1 MHNFGMICEGGQAT
15 KLKLHVK
22 AIPPYIYKGASNF
35 KYYPCEAWEKIGGKV
50 SRNFYPPQF
59 LHSLIYRITLPSVF
73 KNKKEARLRFVSG
86 YSIQFDTFPDYAFY
100 EVIPL
105 IWDCWP
111 KQVKSVA
118 AFFRKHQVK
127 TAIFTSSQTADVFRN
142 LFPKMNVLTITEG
155 IKIDLYSPGNVL
167 SDRKIDIL
175 EIGRKDG
182 NFFKSPLPEGINHV
196 KTGNFARTFQS
207 DEEFRAALAD
217 TKVTVTVPRCDV
229 DKKTAGNIE
238 TLTQRYWECM
248 LSRIVMVGRAPKEL
262 IDLIGY
268 NPVIDWDGN
277 DASPLVSDI
286 LENIEKYQDLVNRN
300 YETAK
305 EMASWEMRMKDIMIY
320 LKNKGYSV

>member
-1 MHNFGMICEGGQAT
+1 MKI
-15 KLKLHVK
+15 VK
-22 AIPPYIYKGASNF
+22 AIPPYMYKGASNF

-59 LHSLIYRITLPSVF
+59 LHSLIYRITLPSIF
-73 KNKKEARLRFVSG
+73 KSKREARLRFVSG
-86 YSIQFDTFPDYAFY
+86 YSIQFDTFLDYAFY

-105 IWDCWP
+105 VWDCWP
-111 KQVKSVA
+111 KQVESVA

-127 TAIFTSSQTADVFRN
+127 TAIFTSSQTADVFRD
-142 LFPKMNVLTITEG
+142 LFPKMNIQTITEG

-182 NFFKSPLPEGINHV
+182 NFFKTPLPEGINHV

-229 DKKTAGNIE
+229 NPETAGNIE

-286 LENIEKYQDLVNRN
+286 LGNIGKYQDLVNRN

>member
-1 MHNFGMICEGGQAT
+1 MKI
-15 KLKLHVK
+15 VK

-100 EVIPL
+100 EVIPI

-127 TAIFTSSQTADVFRN
+127 MAIFTSSQTADVFRG
-142 LFPKMNVLTITEG
+142 LFPQMNILTITEG

-182 NFFKSPLPEGINHV
+182 NFFKSPLPEGINHI

-207 DEEFRAALAD
+207 DEEFRAVLAD
-217 TKVTVTVPRCDV
+217 TQSGITQTAMVYGVPV
-229 DKKTAGNIE
+229 VATKIGAFPEFIE
-238 TLTQRYWECM
+238 E
-248 LSRIVMVGRAPKEL
+248 GK
-262 IDLIGY
+262 
-268 NPVIDWDGN
+268 
-277 DASPLVSDI
+277 
-286 LENIEKYQDLVNRN
+286 
-300 YETAK
+300 
-305 EMASWEMRMKDIMIY
+305 MAS
-320 LKNKGYSV
+320 L

>member
-1 MHNFGMICEGGQAT
+1 MKI
-15 KLKLHVK
+15 VK

-35 KYYPCEAWEKIGGKV
+35 KYYPCEAWKKIGGKV

-59 LHSLIYRITLPSVF
+59 LHSLIYRITLPSGF

-86 YSIQFDTFPDYAFY
+86 YSIQFDAFPDYAFY

-111 KQVKSVA
+111 KQVESVA

-127 TAIFTSSQTADVFRN
+127 TAIFTSSQTADVFRG
-142 LFPKMNVLTITEG
+142 LFPQMNILTITEG
-155 IKIDLYSPGNVL
+155 IKIDLYSSGNLL

-182 NFFKSPLPEGINHV
+182 NFFKSPLPKGINHV
-196 KTGNFARTFQS
+196 KTGNFARTFQC

-286 LENIEKYQDLVNRN
+286 LENIGKYQNLVNRN

>member
-1 MHNFGMICEGGQAT
+1 MKI
-15 KLKLHVK
+15 VK

-35 KYYPCEAWEKIGGKV
+35 KYYLCEAWEKIGGKV

-73 KNKKEARLRFVSG
+73 IKSKREVRLRFVSG

-100 EVIPL
+100 EVIPV

-111 KQVKSVA
+111 KQVESVA

-127 TAIFTSSQTADVFRN
+127 TAIFTSSQTADIFRR
-142 LFPKMNVLTITEG
+142 LFPQMNVLTITEG

-182 NFFKSPLPEGINHV
+182 NFFKTPLPEGINHV

-229 DKKTAGNIE
+229 NPETAGNIE

-286 LENIEKYQDLVNRN
+286 LGNIGKYQDLVNRN

>member
-1 MHNFGMICEGGQAT
+1 MKI
-15 KLKLHVK
+15 VK

-59 LHSLIYRITLPSVF
+59 LHSLIYRITLPSIF
-73 KNKKEARLRFVSG
+73 KNKREARLRFVSG

-111 KQVKSVA
+111 KQVESVA

-127 TAIFTSSQTADVFRN
+127 TAIFTSSQTADVFRD
-142 LFPKMNVLTITEG
+142 LFPKMNIQTITEG
-155 IKIDLYSPGNVL
+155 IKIDLYSPGKVL

-182 NFFKSPLPEGINHV
+182 NFFKTPLPEGINHI

-229 DKKTAGNIE
+229 NPETAGNIE

-248 LSRIVMVGRAPKEL
+248 LSRIVMVGRAPKEF
-262 IDLIGY
+262 INLIGY

-286 LENIEKYQDLVNRN
+286 LGNIGKYQDLVNRN

>member
-1 MHNFGMICEGGQAT
+1 M
-15 KLKLHVK
+15 KKVK

-111 KQVKSVA
+111 KQVENVA

-127 TAIFTSSQTADVFRN
+127 TAIFTSSQTADVFRR
-142 LFPKMNVLTITEG
+142 LFPQMNIQTITEG

-182 NFFKSPLPEGINHV
+182 NFFKSPLPEGINHI

-238 TLTQRYWECM
+238 TLTQRCWECM

-262 IDLIGY
+262 INLIGY

-286 LENIEKYQDLVNRN
+286 LENIGKYQDLVNRN

-305 EMASWEMRMKDIMIY
+305 KMASWEMRMKDIMIY

>member
-1 MHNFGMICEGGQAT
+1 MKI
-15 KLKLHVK
+15 VK

-73 KNKKEARLRFVSG
+73 KSKKKARLRFVSG

-100 EVIPL
+100 EVIPV

-111 KQVKSVA
+111 KQVESVA

-127 TAIFTSSQTADVFRN
+127 TAIFTSSQTADVFRD

-155 IKIDLYSPGNVL
+155 IKIDLYSSGKVL

-182 NFFKSPLPEGINHV
+182 NFFKSPLPEGINHI
-196 KTGNFARTFQS
+196 KTGNFARAFHS

-262 IDLIGY
+262 INLIGY

-286 LENIEKYQDLVNRN
+286 LENIGKYQDLVNRN

>member
-1 MHNFGMICEGGQAT
+1 MKI
-15 KLKLHVK
+15 VK

-59 LHSLIYRITLPSVF
+59 LHSLIYRITLPSIF
-73 KNKKEARLRFVSG
+73 KNKREARLRFVSG

-111 KQVKSVA
+111 KQVESVA

-127 TAIFTSSQTADVFRN
+127 TAIFTSSQTADVFRD
-142 LFPKMNVLTITEG
+142 LFPKMNIQTITEG

-182 NFFKSPLPEGINHV
+182 NFFKTPLPEGINHI

-229 DKKTAGNIE
+229 NPETAGNIE

-248 LSRIVMVGRAPKEL
+248 LSRIVMVGRAPKEF
-262 IDLIGY
+262 INLIGY

-286 LENIEKYQDLVNRN
+286 LGNIGKYQNLVNRN

-305 EMASWEMRMKDIMIY
+305 KMASWEMRMKDIMIY

>member
-1 MHNFGMICEGGQAT
+1 MKI
-15 KLKLHVK
+15 VK

-35 KYYPCEAWEKIGGKV
+35 KYYPCVAWEKIGGKI

-111 KQVKSVA
+111 KQVESVA

-127 TAIFTSSQTADVFRN
+127 TAIFTSSQTADVFRG
-142 LFPKMNVLTITEG
+142 LFPQMNILTITEG

-182 NFFKSPLPEGINHV
+182 NFFKSPLPEDINHI

-286 LENIEKYQDLVNRN
+286 LGNIGKYQDLVNRN

>member
-1 MHNFGMICEGGQAT
+1 MKI
-15 KLKLHVK
+15 VK
-22 AIPPYIYKGASNF
+22 AIPPYMYKGASNF

-59 LHSLIYRITLPSVF
+59 LHSLIYRITLPSIF
-73 KNKKEARLRFVSG
+73 KNKREARLRFVSG

-111 KQVKSVA
+111 KQVESVA

-127 TAIFTSSQTADVFRN
+127 TAIFTSSQTADVFRD
-142 LFPKMNVLTITEG
+142 LFPKMNIQTITEG

-182 NFFKSPLPEGINHV
+182 NFFKTPLPEGINHI

-229 DKKTAGNIE
+229 NPETAGNIE

-248 LSRIVMVGRAPKEL
+248 LSRIVMVGRAPKEF
-262 IDLIGY
+262 INLIGY

-286 LENIEKYQDLVNRN
+286 LGNIGKYQNLVNRN

-305 EMASWEMRMKDIMIY
+305 KMASWEMRMKDIMIY

>member
-1 MHNFGMICEGGQAT
+1 M
-15 KLKLHVK
+15 KKVK

-59 LHSLIYRITLPSVF
+59 LHSLIYRITLPSIF
-73 KNKKEARLRFVSG
+73 KNKREARLRFVSG

-100 EVIPL
+100 EVIPV

-111 KQVKSVA
+111 KQVESVA

-127 TAIFTSSQTADVFRN
+127 TAIFTSYQTADVFRD
-142 LFPKMNVLTITEG
+142 LFPQMNVLTITEG

-182 NFFKSPLPEGINHV
+182 NLFKTPLPEGINHV

-229 DKKTAGNIE
+229 NPETAGNIE

-286 LENIEKYQDLVNRN
+286 LGNIGKYQDLVNRN

-305 EMASWEMRMKDIMIY
+305 KMASWEMRMKDIMIY

>member
-1 MHNFGMICEGGQAT
+1 MKI
-15 KLKLHVK
+15 VK
-22 AIPPYIYKGASNF
+22 AIPPCLYIGASNF

-73 KNKKEARLRFVSG
+73 KSKKEARLRFVSG
-86 YSIQFDTFPDYAFY
+86 YSIQFDTFLDYAFY

-105 IWDCWP
+105 VWDCWP
-111 KQVKSVA
+111 KQVESVA

-127 TAIFTSSQTADVFRN
+127 TAIFTSSQTADVFRD

-182 NFFKSPLPEGINHV
+182 NFFKGPLHEGINHV

-277 DASPLVSDI
+277 DASPLVSQLLQDI
-286 LENIEKYQDLVNRN
+286 SSYQSLVDKN

-305 EMASWEMRMKDIMIY
+305 RMASWDIRMKVIMEY
-320 LKNKGYSV
+320 LEKLGYSVR

>member
-1 MHNFGMICEGGQAT
+1 MKM
-15 KLKLHVK
+15 VK

-111 KQVKSVA
+111 KQVESVA

-127 TAIFTSSQTADVFRN
+127 TAIFTSYQTADVFRD
-142 LFPKMNVLTITEG
+142 LFPQMNVLTITEG

-182 NFFKSPLPEGINHV
+182 NFFKTPLPEGINHV

-229 DKKTAGNIE
+229 NPETAGNIE

-286 LENIEKYQDLVNRN
+286 LGNIGKYQDLVNRN

-305 EMASWEMRMKDIMIY
+305 KMASWEMRMKDIMIY

>member
-1 MHNFGMICEGGQAT
+1 MKI
-15 KLKLHVK
+15 VK
-22 AIPPYIYKGASNF
+22 AIPPYLYIGASNF

-59 LHSLIYRITLPSVF
+59 LHSLIYRITLPPVF
-73 KNKKEARLRFVSG
+73 KSKREARLRFVSG

-100 EVIPL
+100 EVIPV

-111 KQVKSVA
+111 KQVENVA

-142 LFPKMNVLTITEG
+142 LFPQMNILTITEG

-182 NFFKSPLPEGINHV
+182 NFFKSSLPDGINHI
-196 KTGNFARTFQS
+196 KTGNFARAFQS
-207 DEEFRAALAD
+207 DGEFRAELAD
-217 TKVTVTVPRCDV
+217 TKVTVTVTRCDV
-229 DKKTAGNIE
+229 DKNTAGNIE

-286 LENIEKYQDLVNRN
+286 LGNIGKYQDLVNRN

>member
-1 MHNFGMICEGGQAT
+1 MKI
-15 KLKLHVK
+15 VK

-50 SRNFYPPQF
+50 LRNFYPPQF
-59 LHSLIYRITLPSVF
+59 LHSLIYRITLPSIF
-73 KNKKEARLRFVSG
+73 KNKREARLRFVSG

-100 EVIPL
+100 EVIPV

-111 KQVKSVA
+111 KQVESVA
-118 AFFRKHQVK
+118 AFFRKYQVK
-127 TAIFTSSQTADVFRN
+127 TAIFTSSRTADVFRN
-142 LFPKMNVLTITEG
+142 LFPKMNIQTITEG

-182 NFFKSPLPEGINHV
+182 NFFKTPLPEGINHV

-229 DKKTAGNIE
+229 NPETAGNIE

-286 LENIEKYQDLVNRN
+286 LGNIEKYRNLVNRN

-305 EMASWEMRMKDIMIY
+305 KMASWEMRMKDIMIY

>member
-1 MHNFGMICEGGQAT
+1 M
-15 KLKLHVK
+15 KKVK

-35 KYYPCEAWEKIGGKV
+35 KYYPCEAWEKKGGKV

-59 LHSLIYRITLPSVF
+59 LHSLIYRITLPSIF
-73 KNKKEARLRFVSG
+73 KNKREARLRFVSG

-100 EVIPL
+100 EVIPV

-111 KQVKSVA
+111 KQVESVA

-127 TAIFTSSQTADVFRN
+127 TAIFTSYQTADVFRD
-142 LFPKMNVLTITEG
+142 LFPQMNVLTITEG

-182 NFFKSPLPEGINHV
+182 NFFKTPLPEGINHV

-229 DKKTAGNIE
+229 NPETAGNIE

-286 LENIEKYQDLVNRN
+286 LGNIGKYQDLVNRN

-305 EMASWEMRMKDIMIY
+305 KMASWEMRMKDIMIY
-320 LKNKGYSV
+320 LKNIGYSV

>member
-1 MHNFGMICEGGQAT
+1 MKI
-15 KLKLHVK
+15 VK

-73 KNKKEARLRFVSG
+73 IKSKREVRLRFVSG

-100 EVIPL
+100 EVIPV

-111 KQVKSVA
+111 KQVESVA

-142 LFPKMNVLTITEG
+142 LFPKMKVLTITEG
-155 IKIDLYSPGNVL
+155 IKKDLYSPGKVL

-182 NFFKSPLPEGINHV
+182 NFFKTPLPEGINHV

-262 IDLIGY
+262 INLIGY

-286 LENIEKYQDLVNRN
+286 LGNIENYQELVNRN

-305 EMASWEMRMKDIMIY
+305 KMASWEMRMKDIMIY

>member
-1 MHNFGMICEGGQAT
+1 MKI
-15 KLKLHVK
+15 VK
-22 AIPPYIYKGASNF
+22 AIPPYLYIGASNF
-35 KYYPCEAWEKIGGKV
+35 KYYPCEAWEKIGCKV

-73 KNKKEARLRFVSG
+73 KNKRKARLRFVSG
-86 YSIQFDTFPDYAFY
+86 YSIRFDTFPDYAFY

-111 KQVKSVA
+111 KQVESVA

-127 TAIFTSSQTADVFRN
+127 TAIFTSSQTADVFRG
-142 LFPKMNVLTITEG
+142 LFPQMNILTITEG
-155 IKIDLYSPGNVL
+155 IKIDLYSPGKVL
-167 SDRKIDIL
+167 PDRKIDIL

-182 NFFKSPLPEGINHV
+182 NFFKSPLPEGINHI

-286 LENIEKYQDLVNRN
+286 LGNIGKYQDLVNRN

>member
-1 MHNFGMICEGGQAT
+1 MKANN
-15 KLKLHVK
+15 KSLK
-22 AIPPYIYKGASNF
+22 AIPPFIYTDASNF
-35 KYYPCEAWEKIGGKV
+35 KYYPCEAWKKIGGKV

-59 LHSLIYRITLPSVF
+59 FHSLIYRITLPSIF
-73 KNKKEARLRFVSG
+73 KNKMVARLRFVSG

-111 KQVKSVA
+111 KQVESVA

-127 TAIFTSSQTADVFRN
+127 TAIFTSSQTADVFRD
-142 LFPKMNVLTITEG
+142 LFPQMNILTITEG

-167 SDRKIDIL
+167 SERKIDIL

-182 NFFKSPLPEGINHV
+182 NFFMSPLPDGINHV
-196 KTGNFARTFQS
+196 KTGNFARAFQS

-229 DKKTAGNIE
+229 NPETAGDIE

-268 NPVIDWDGN
+268 NPVVDWDGS
-277 DASPLVSDI
+277 DASPLVADV
-286 LENIEKYQDLVNRN
+286 LKNVDKYQELVDRN
-300 YETAK
+300 CETARK
-305 EMASWEMRMKDIMIY
+305 MAPWEIRMKDVMDY
-320 LKNKGYSV
+320 LNNKGYRV

>member
-1 MHNFGMICEGGQAT
+1 MKI
-15 KLKLHVK
+15 VK

-59 LHSLIYRITLPSVF
+59 LHSLIYRITLPSIF
-73 KNKKEARLRFVSG
+73 KNKREARLRFVSG

-111 KQVKSVA
+111 KQVESVA

-127 TAIFTSSQTADVFRN
+127 TAIFTSSQTADVFRD
-142 LFPKMNVLTITEG
+142 LFPKMNIQTITEG

-182 NFFKSPLPEGINHV
+182 NFFKTPLPEGINHI

-229 DKKTAGNIE
+229 NPETAGNIE

-248 LSRIVMVGRAPKEL
+248 LSRIVMVGRAPKEF
-262 IDLIGY
+262 ISLIGY

-286 LENIEKYQDLVNRN
+286 LGTIGKYQDLVNRN

>member
-1 MHNFGMICEGGQAT
+1 MKT
-15 KLKLHVK
+15 VK

-73 KNKKEARLRFVSG
+73 KSKKKARLRFVSG

-100 EVIPL
+100 EVIPV

-111 KQVKSVA
+111 KQVESVA

-127 TAIFTSSQTADVFRN
+127 TAIFTSSQTADVFRD

-155 IKIDLYSPGNVL
+155 IKIDLYSSGKVL

-182 NFFKSPLPEGINHV
+182 NFFKSPLPEGINHI
-196 KTGNFARTFQS
+196 KTGNFARAFHS

-262 IDLIGY
+262 INLIGY

-286 LENIEKYQDLVNRN
+286 LENIGKYQDLVNRN

>member
-1 MHNFGMICEGGQAT
+1 MKI
-15 KLKLHVK
+15 VK

-35 KYYPCEAWEKIGGKV
+35 KYYPCEAWKKIGGKV

-100 EVIPL
+100 EVIPVV
-105 IWDCWP
+105 WDCWP
-111 KQVKSVA
+111 KQVESVA

-127 TAIFTSSQTADVFRN
+127 TAIFTSTQTADVFRG
-142 LFPKMNVLTITEG
+142 LFPQMNILAITEG

-182 NFFKSPLPEGINHV
+182 NFFKSPLPEGINHI

-229 DKKTAGNIE
+229 NPETAGNIE

-248 LSRIVMVGRAPKEL
+248 LSRIVMVGRAPKEF
-262 IDLIGY
+262 INLIGY

-286 LENIEKYQDLVNRN
+286 LGNIGKYQDLVNRN

>member
-1 MHNFGMICEGGQAT
+1 MYQIMKII
-15 KLKLHVK
+15 K

-35 KYYPCEAWEKIGGKV
+35 KYYPCEAWEKNRGKV

-111 KQVKSVA
+111 KQVESVA

-127 TAIFTSSQTADVFRN
+127 TAIFTSSQTADVFRG
-142 LFPKMNVLTITEG
+142 LFPQMNILTITEG
-155 IKIDLYSPGNVL
+155 IKIDLYSPGNIL

-182 NFFKSPLPEGINHV
+182 NFFKSPLPEGINHI

-229 DKKTAGNIE
+229 NPETAGNIE

-262 IDLIGY
+262 INLIGY

-286 LENIEKYQDLVNRN
+286 LGNIGKYQDLVNRN

>member
-1 MHNFGMICEGGQAT
+1 MKI
-15 KLKLHVK
+15 VK

-59 LHSLIYRITLPSVF
+59 LYSLIYRITLPSIF
-73 KNKKEARLRFVSG
+73 KNKREARLRFVSG

-111 KQVKSVA
+111 KQVESVA

-127 TAIFTSSQTADVFRN
+127 TAIFTSSQTADVFRD
-142 LFPKMNVLTITEG
+142 LFPKMNIQTITEG

-182 NFFKSPLPEGINHV
+182 NFFKTPLPEGINHI

-229 DKKTAGNIE
+229 NPETAGNIE

-248 LSRIVMVGRAPKEL
+248 LSRIVMVGRAPKEF
-262 IDLIGY
+262 INLIGY

-286 LENIEKYQDLVNRN
+286 LGNIGKYQDLVNRN

>member
-1 MHNFGMICEGGQAT
+1 MKI
-15 KLKLHVK
+15 VK

-59 LHSLIYRITLPSVF
+59 LHSLIYRITLPSIF
-73 KNKKEARLRFVSG
+73 KNKREARLRFVSG

-100 EVIPL
+100 EVIPV

-111 KQVKSVA
+111 KQVESVA

-127 TAIFTSSQTADVFRN
+127 TAIFTSSQTADVFRR
-142 LFPKMNVLTITEG
+142 LFPPMNVLTITEG

-182 NFFKSPLPEGINHV
+182 NFFKSPLPEGINHI

-229 DKKTAGNIE
+229 NPETAGNIE

-286 LENIEKYQDLVNRN
+286 LGNIGKYQDLVNRN

-320 LKNKGYSV
+320 LKNKGYSI

>member
-1 MHNFGMICEGGQAT
+1 M
-15 KLKLHVK
+15 KKVK
-22 AIPPYIYKGASNF
+22 AIPPYICKGASNF

-111 KQVKSVA
+111 KQVENVA

-127 TAIFTSSQTADVFRN
+127 TAIFTSSQTADVFRR
-142 LFPKMNVLTITEG
+142 LFPQMNIQTITEG

-182 NFFKSPLPEGINHV
+182 NFFKSPLPEGINHI

-262 IDLIGY
+262 INLIGY

-286 LENIEKYQDLVNRN
+286 LENIGKYQDLVNRN

-305 EMASWEMRMKDIMIY
+305 KMASWEMRMKDIMIY

>member
-1 MHNFGMICEGGQAT
+1 MKI
-15 KLKLHVK
+15 VK

-59 LHSLIYRITLPSVF
+59 LHSLIYRIALLSIF
-73 KNKKEARLRFVSG
+73 KNKREARLRFVSG

-100 EVIPL
+100 EVIPV

-111 KQVKSVA
+111 KQVEGVA

-127 TAIFTSSQTADVFRN
+127 TAIFTSSQTADVFRD
-142 LFPKMNVLTITEG
+142 LFPKMNIQTITEG

-182 NFFKSPLPEGINHV
+182 NFFKTPLPEGINHI

-262 IDLIGY
+262 INLIGY

-286 LENIEKYQDLVNRN
+286 LENIGKYQDLVNRN

-305 EMASWEMRMKDIMIY
+305 KMASWEMRMKDIMIY

>member
-1 MHNFGMICEGGQAT
+1 MKI
-15 KLKLHVK
+15 VK
-22 AIPPYIYKGASNF
+22 AIPPYLYIGASNF

-59 LHSLIYRITLPSVF
+59 LHSLIYRITLPPVF
-73 KNKKEARLRFVSG
+73 KSKREARLRFVSG

-100 EVIPL
+100 EVIPV

-111 KQVKSVA
+111 KQVESVA

-142 LFPKMNVLTITEG
+142 LFPQMNILTITEG
-155 IKIDLYSPGNVL
+155 IKIDLYSPGDVL

-182 NFFKSPLPEGINHV
+182 NFFKSPLPEGINHI

-207 DEEFRAALAD
+207 DEEFRTALAD
-217 TKVTVTVPRCDV
+217 TKVTITVPRCDV
-229 DKKTAGNIE
+229 DKKIAGNIE

-248 LSRIVMVGRAPKEL
+248 SSRIVMVGRAPQEL

-268 NPVIDWDGN
+268 NPVVDWDGN
-277 DASPLVSDI
+277 DASPLVSQLLQDI
-286 LENIEKYQDLVNRN
+286 SSYQSLVDKN

-305 EMASWEMRMKDIMIY
+305 RMASWDIRMKVIMEY
-320 LKNKGYSV
+320 LEKLGYSVR

>member
-1 MHNFGMICEGGQAT
+1 MKI
-15 KLKLHVK
+15 VK

-59 LHSLIYRITLPSVF
+59 LHSLIYRITLPSIF
-73 KNKKEARLRFVSG
+73 KNKREARLRFVSG

-100 EVIPL
+100 EVIPV

-111 KQVKSVA
+111 KQVESVA

-127 TAIFTSSQTADVFRN
+127 TAIFTSSQTADVFRR
-142 LFPKMNVLTITEG
+142 LFPPMNVLTITEG

-182 NFFKSPLPEGINHV
+182 NFFKSPLPEGINHI

-229 DKKTAGNIE
+229 NPETAGNIE

-286 LENIEKYQDLVNRN
+286 LGNIGKYQDLVNRN

>member
-1 MHNFGMICEGGQAT
+1 MKI
-15 KLKLHVK
+15 VK

-35 KYYPCEAWEKIGGKV
+35 KYYPCEAWEKIGCKV

-59 LHSLIYRITLPSVF
+59 LHSLIYRITLPSIF
-73 KNKKEARLRFVSG
+73 KNKREARLRFVSG

-111 KQVKSVA
+111 KQVESVA

-127 TAIFTSSQTADVFRN
+127 TAIFTSSQTADVFRG
-142 LFPKMNVLTITEG
+142 LFPQMNILTITEG
-155 IKIDLYSPGNVL
+155 IKIDLYSPGKVL

-182 NFFKSPLPEGINHV
+182 NFFKSPLPEGINHI
-196 KTGNFARTFQS
+196 KTGNFARTFLS

-286 LENIEKYQDLVNRN
+286 LENIGKYQDLVNRN

>member
-1 MHNFGMICEGGQAT
+1 MKI
-15 KLKLHVK
+15 VK

-35 KYYPCEAWEKIGGKV
+35 KYYPCEAWKKIGGKV

-59 LHSLIYRITLPSVF
+59 IHSLIYRITLPSIF
-73 KNKKEARLRFVSG
+73 KNKREARLRFVSG

-100 EVIPL
+100 EVIPV

-111 KQVKSVA
+111 KQVESVA

-142 LFPKMNVLTITEG
+142 LFPKMNIQTITEG

-182 NFFKSPLPEGINHV
+182 NFFKTPLPEGINHI

-262 IDLIGY
+262 INLIGY

-286 LENIEKYQDLVNRN
+286 LENIGKYQDLVNRN